1 MRYITKLEN
10 ETIKELEKII
20 KEEKYYKSRYRAKAI
35 LLSHQGKSVNEL
47 ADIFGCKIRTIY
59 RWFDR
64 FELKEVAGVYEL
76 KGRGRKPLLTIEND
90 SKKVKEYIKKNQ
102 YK

>member
-1 MRYITKLEN
+1 MRYIRKLEN
-10 ETIKELEKII
+10 KTIKDLEKIV
-20 KEEKYYKSRYRAKAI
+20 KEDKHYKSRYRAQAI
-35 LLSHQGKSVNEL
+35 LLSYQGKNVNEL

-76 KGRGRKPLLTIEND
+76 EGRGRKPLLTIEND
-90 SKKVKEYIKKNQ
+90 AKKVKEYIKKIQ
-102 YK
+102 CK

>member
-1 MRYITKLEN
+1 MRYINKLDE
-10 ETIKELEKII
+10 EIIKELEVII
-20 KEEKYYKSRYRAKAI
+20 KEDKRYKSRYRAQAI
-35 LLSHQGKSVNEL
+35 ILSNQGKSVNEL

-64 FELKEVAGVYEL
+64 FEAEKVEAVFEL
-76 KGRGRKPLLTIEND
+76 KGRGRKPILTIEKD
-90 SKKVKEYIKKNQ
+90 GTKVKEYIKKLQ